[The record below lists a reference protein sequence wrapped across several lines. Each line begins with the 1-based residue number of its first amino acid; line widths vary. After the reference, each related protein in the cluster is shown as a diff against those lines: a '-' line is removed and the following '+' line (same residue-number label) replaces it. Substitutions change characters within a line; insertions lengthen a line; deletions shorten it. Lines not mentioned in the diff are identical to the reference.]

1 MFKRAS
7 LALLLV
13 AALLLGGCATA
24 EKTPVRL
31 AVKIAFIKGPTGMG
45 AARLMEQNEA
55 GLAANAYEIELA
67 SAPDAITGKLIT
79 GELDMAA
86 LPTNAIALLNARTN
100 GQIQALAVNTLGV
113 LYLLE
118 KGDSVNSLADI
129 AGKTIVAGVK
139 GSTQE
144 AVATYLFDEAEVTY
158 VAEHAEAVAQAVA
171 GKADLVMLPEPF
183 VTSLL
188 AQDAGFRIALD
199 ITAEWEAKADAM
211 LPMGGIAVRRDFAEA
226 NPEAVAAFLA
236 EYAESVAYVNENPAV
251 AAEWIGHYEIMQAA
265 VAKQAIPRSNMV
277 CLTGDEMKT
286 ALESFYNIL
295 MESHPALIG
304 DKLPDAAFYY
314 AAP

>member
-13 AALLLGGCATA
+13 AVLLLSGCAMA
-24 EKTPVRL
+24 EKTPVRIVFL
-31 AVKIAFIKGPTGMG
+31 KGPTGMG
-45 AARLMEQNEA
+45 AARLMEQNDA
-55 GLAANAYEIELA
+55 GLAANAYTVELA
-67 SAPDAITGKLIT
+67 GAPDAITGKLIT

-118 KGDSVNSLADI
+118 KGDSVNSLDDV

-144 AVATYLFDEAEVTY
+144 AVAMYLFGEAEVTY

-171 GKADLVMLPEPF
+171 GKANLVMLPEPF

-188 AQDAGFRIALD
+188 AQNAGFRIALD
-199 ITAEWEAKADAM
+199 ITAEWEAESGTL

-236 EYAESVAYVNENPAV
+236 EYAESVAYANENPAE
-251 AAEWIGHYEIMQAA
+251 AAEWIGAYEIMQAA
-265 VAKQAIPRSNMV
+265 VAEQAIPRSNMV

-286 ALESFYNIL
+286 ALESFYDIL
-295 MESHPALIG
+295 MVSHPALIG

>member
-13 AALLLGGCATA
+13 AALFLGGCAMA
-24 EKTPVRL
+24 EKTPVR
-31 AVKIAFIKGPTGMG
+31 IAFLKGPTGMG
-45 AARLMEQNEA
+45 AARLMEQNDA
-55 GLAANAYEIELA
+55 GLAANAYQIELA
-67 SAPDAITGKLIT
+67 GAPDAITGKLIT

-86 LPTNAIALLNARTN
+86 LPTNAIALLSARTG
-100 GQIQALAVNTLGV
+100 GQIQVLAVNTLGV

-118 KGDSVNSLADI
+118 QGEGVTSLADV
-129 AGKTIVAGVK
+129 AGKTSVPSAP
-139 GSTQE
+139 GSTTE
-144 AVATYLFDEAEVTY
+144 AVAMYLFDEAEVTY
-158 VAEHAEAVAQAVA
+158 AVEHAEAVAQAVA

-188 AQDAGFRIALD
+188 GQNAGFRIALD
-199 ITAEWEAKADAM
+199 VTAVWEAESGTL

-236 EYAESVAYVNENPAV
+236 EYAESVAYVNENPAE
-251 AAEWIGHYEIMQAA
+251 AAAWIQQYEIMQAA
-265 VAKQAIPRSNMV
+265 VAEQAIPRANMV
-277 CLTGDEMKT
+277 CLTGEEMRT
-286 ALESFYNIL
+286 ALDSFYTIL

-304 DKLPDAAFYY
+304 DQLPDAAFYY